1 MSSRTASSVTVLAC
15 CLVVAAAASVGAS
28 RATISSE
35 KRKDEDCRQ
44 FVQRFYTW
52 YAGAEYES
60 WGVSQSLD
68 DALDQNFFSL
78 DLAGQLDDVIDSEN
92 DRDEIWLNFDPVLN
106 TKHPWDDYVAG
117 AVTRKGEHF
126 LVDVYGVQRQKRHDQ
141 PDVAAELVFQIGRW
155 TFVNFHYPDRAA
167 TAASENL
174 LSLLKEIRK
183 SHPVKHHVQPSDEPQ
198 A

>member
-1 MSSRTASSVTVLAC
+1 MPSRLVSSVTVVAC
-15 CLVVAAAASVGAS
+15 CLVATVAGVSAA
-28 RATISSE
+28 RATLSSE
-35 KRKDEDCRQ
+35 KQKDEDCRQ

-68 DALDQNFFSL
+68 DALDQNLFSV

-92 DRDEIWLNFDPVLN
+92 DHDEIWLDFDPVLN
-106 TKHPWDDYVAG
+106 TRRPWGDYVAA

-126 LVDVYGVQRQKRHDQ
+126 LVGVYGVQHQRRHDK
-141 PDVAAELVFQIGRW
+141 PDVVAELVFQIGRW
-155 TFVNFHYPDRAA
+155 TFVNFHYPNRAA
-167 TAASENL
+167 TPANENL
-174 LSLLKEIRK
+174 LSLLTEIRK
-183 SHPVKHHVQPSDEPQ
+183 SHPVKHHAQPSDEPQ